1 MPRDDEA
8 HSDPVPSQRM
18 TRTCIIFNP
27 TARGDKAASFR
38 SHLDSLS
45 AQYTLRP
52 TDAAGAARR
61 MAREAVQEG
70 FEVIVAAGGDGTVN
84 EVVNGISDFP
94 DGWVRASLA
103 ILPLGTVNV
112 FAKELG
118 IPSDILRAL
127 ALLRE
132 GHLSQRDLPSA
143 EFTSGVATERR
154 CFVQLA
160 GAGLDSRAIARVQ
173 WKLKKRFGP
182 LAYVVAGMGALR
194 EKVSPVQV
202 ASAERQMEGELVLVG
217 KGRYYGGRYV
227 LFPKAAPDDGFL
239 DVVVYPRVGLAQLA
253 GFGLGWL
260 RGNLHRFTGA
270 VSWKTRAVTVSCSAS
285 MPFELEGDNVGQL
298 PVTFRSTGRL
308 MRVWG
313 RQVIA

>member
-1 MPRDDEA
+1 
-8 HSDPVPSQRM
+8 M

-38 SHLDSLS
+38 AQLDSLS
-45 AQYTLRP
+45 VRYTLRP

-84 EVVNGISDFP
+84 EVVNGISDHP
-94 DGWVRASLA
+94 DGWVRASLG

-118 IPSDILRAL
+118 IPADISGAL

-132 GHLSQRDLPSA
+132 GHLSERDLPLA
-143 EFTSGVATERR
+143 EFSTSAGIERR

-160 GAGLDSRAIARVQ
+160 GAGLDSRAIARVR
-173 WKLKKRFGP
+173 WNLKKRLGP
-182 LAYVVAGMGALR
+182 LAYVIAGLGALR
-194 EKVSPVQV
+194 ENTSPIQV
-202 ASAERQMEGELVLVG
+202 ASAEKQMEGGLILIG
-217 KGRYYGGRYV
+217 KGRYYGGRYI
-227 LFPKAAPDDGFL
+227 LFPQAVPDDGYL
-239 DVVVYPRVGLAQLA
+239 EVVVYPRVGLAQLA
-253 GFGLGWL
+253 GFGFGWL
-260 RGNLHRFTGA
+260 AGNLHRFTGA
-270 VSWKTRAVTVSCSAS
+270 VRWKTRAVTLSCRAN
-285 MPFELEGDNVGQL
+285 MPFELEGDNVGDL
-298 PVTFRSTGRL
+298 PVTFRSAGRR

-313 RQVIA
+313 VRT

>member
-1 MPRDDEA
+1 
-8 HSDPVPSQRM
+8 M

-27 TARGDKAASFR
+27 TARGDKASSFR

-45 AQYTLRP
+45 AQYALRP
-52 TDAAGAARR
+52 TDSAGAARR
-61 MAREAVQEG
+61 LAREAVQEG

-84 EVVNGISDFP
+84 EVVNGISDLP

-103 ILPLGTVNV
+103 VLPLGTVNV

-118 IPSDILRAL
+118 IPADIPRAL
-127 ALLRE
+127 ALLRQ
-132 GHLSQRDLPSA
+132 GHLSERDLPLA
-143 EFTSGVATERR
+143 EFASGTATERR

-182 LAYVVAGMGALR
+182 IAYVFAGMGALL
-194 EKVSPVQV
+194 EKVAPIQV
-202 ASAERQMEGELVLVG
+202 ASSERQTEGDLVLVG

-227 LFPKAAPDDGFL
+227 LFPEAAPDDGLL
-239 DVVVYPRVGLAQLA
+239 DVVVYPRVGFAQLA

-260 RGNLHRFTGA
+260 SGNLHRFTGA
-270 VSWKTRAVTVSCSAS
+270 VSWKTRAVTLTCPAS
-285 MPFELEGDNVGQL
+285 MPFELEGDNVGNL
-298 PVTFRSTGRL
+298 PVTFRSTGRR

-313 RQVIA
+313 PR